1 MASVTSSRRAA
12 IANEER
18 GQNQKHI
25 LEVINRLNDEEL
37 KRVTEM
43 LKDDDI
49 DNVEEKEDVNS
60 DEELKIEDVDDMVK
74 IEDEDGY
81 DLASIQV
88 PNEVL
93 SEKPSSRASRQRN
106 MLIKSR
112 ISKLEKQL
120 ADE

>member
-18 GQNQKHI
+18 SENQKHI

-49 DNVEEKEDVNS
+49 DAEEKLEVNS

-93 SEKPSSRASRQRN
+93 SEKPSSRAHKQRN

-112 ISKLEKQL
+112 ISKLEK
-120 ADE
+120 

>member
-18 GQNQKHI
+18 SENQKHI

-49 DNVEEKEDVNS
+49 DAEE
-60 DEELKIEDVDDMVK
+60 
-74 IEDEDGY
+74 
-81 DLASIQV
+81 
-88 PNEVL
+88 
-93 SEKPSSRASRQRN
+93 
-106 MLIKSR
+106 
-112 ISKLEKQL
+112 
-120 ADE
+120 